1 MSQPQLTLYHA
12 PMSRSVRVR
21 WCLEEMGLPYTLER
35 VEPITPQSRG
45 NLGGEALKAVSP
57 LQKVPVLKDG
67 EATMLESV
75 AMVDYLVTKYGPTEL
90 AVRPDEADYAR
101 YLEWLHFAEGAMSM
115 AVNLTLAHGVF
126 LPEDKRNPAL
136 FQWARAELDKLLALL
151 GERGFEDGRE
161 FLAGGRLTGADIAIG
176 YLLFLLKIVKQ
187 FDGAPENVRVYFD
200 RLRAREAWKTA
211 SAD

>member
-1 MSQPQLTLYHA
+1 MANPDLTLYHA

-45 NLGGEALKAVSP
+45 NLGGDAFKQVSP
-57 LQKVPVLKDG
+57 HQKVPVLKDG
-67 EATMLESV
+67 DATMLESV
-75 AMVDYLVTKYGPTEL
+75 AMVDYLVTKYGPTDL
-90 AVRPDEADYAR
+90 AVTPEEPDYAR

-126 LPEDKRNPAL
+126 LPEGKRNPAL
-136 FQWARAELDKLLALL
+136 LQWSRAELDKLLGLL
-151 GERGFEDGRE
+151 GERGLAEGRA
-161 FLAGGRLTGADIAIG
+161 FLAADRLTGADVAVG
-176 YLLFLLKIVKQ
+176 YLLYLLKIVKQ
-187 FDGAPENVRVYFD
+187 FDGAPESVRAYFD
-200 RLRAREAWKTA
+200 RLRARPAWITA